1 MVAAVEDNNGRMGTE
16 GNQKNTQTEQDEE
29 KVDEDDDDE
38 RPCHVCG
45 EYEADDPMCDGCDVP
60 VHQDC
65 YGVEEV
71 PEGDWFCHA
80 CKGAKE
86 GKNVEVTK
94 LRCELCITHG
104 VGAFTPVA
112 RSTGTVDTTAAGN
125 RQDSAGEKGGNGNPD
140 LKTADGGPS
149 KKKSNSSGKSGNG
162 NGDKWCHTAC
172 AFWVHETFFP
182 ETMHEV
188 LGLDEVPKARRDL
201 VCELCRRK
209 RGAPVQ
215 CCERT
220 CTTAFHPLCAR
231 EAQHYCRLLTLSGAR
246 IYCNRHRPD
255 RAEWRAK
262 KEEERAKKE

>member
-45 EYEADDPMCDGCDVP
+45 EYEADDPNNLLLMCDGCDVP

-182 ETMHEV
+182 DRKPCTRSSASTKYPR
-188 LGLDEVPKARRDL
+188 LGEIWCANYVGENGGHPSSAASAHARPL
-201 VCELCRRK
+201 STHSAPERRS
-209 RGAPVQ
+209 
-215 CCERT
+215 
-220 CTTAFHPLCAR
+220 TTA
-231 EAQHYCRLLTLSGAR
+231 
-246 IYCNRHRPD
+246 
-255 RAEWRAK
+255 
-262 KEEERAKKE
+262 